1 MSYVQLFYQ
10 VTQIKSWQNQ
20 KFWKKASIEIL
31 PITNGLLIF
40 ESSLDDCFIETFL
53 PSAPV
58 RAFAVFAGPI
68 PPELTADTL
77 MAYMV

>member
-1 MSYVQLFYQ
+1 MCKSSTKLRKLRAN
-10 VTQIKSWQNQ
+10 TIK
-20 KFWKKASIEIL
+20 IL
-31 PITNGLLIF
+31 EESTDQDSPNHQWLLIF

-68 PPELTADTL
+68 PPELTADTF
-77 MAYMV
+77 MTYMV

>member
-1 MSYVQLFYQ
+1 MCKSSTKLRKLRAN
-10 VTQIKSWQNQ
+10 TIKILE
-20 KFWKKASIEIL
+20 KGPIKIL
-31 PITNGLLIF
+31 PITNGLMIF

-68 PPELTADTL
+68 PPELTADTF
-77 MAYMV
+77 MTCMV